1 MHKRLGI
8 LLVVFL
14 VAAGLSLA
22 AGEKA
27 KETTYTGWVTDT
39 HCGAKGAKEGHA
51 DCANKCVKEMGGK
64 YALVTPSDGKVYVL
78 DPQAKGAEHAGHHV
92 KVTGTVEGEMLKV
105 AKIEMTGEQKGIAPK
120 ETKKETPKEEKK
132 KP

>member
-8 LLVVFL
+8 LFVVFL

-22 AGEKA
+22 APEKA
-27 KETTYTGWVTDT
+27 KDTAYVGWVTDD

-51 DCANKCVKEMGGK
+51 DCANKCVKEHGAK

-78 DPQAKGAEHAGHHV
+78 DPQAKVAEHAGHHV
-92 KVTGTVEGEMLKV
+92 KVTGALEGNMLKV
-105 AKIEMTGEQKGIAPK
+105 TKIEMTGEQKGVTK
-120 ETKKETPKEEKK
+120 ETRKEEEKK

>member
-8 LLVVFL
+8 LFVVFL

-27 KETTYTGWVTDT
+27 KDTAYVGWVTDD

-51 DCANKCVKEMGGK
+51 DCANKCVKTMGAK

-78 DPQAKGAEHAGHHV
+78 DPQDKVAEHAGHHV
-92 KVTGTVEGEMLKV
+92 KVTGTVDGINLKV
-105 AKIEMTGEQKGIAPK
+105 DKIEMTGEQKGVAPK
-120 ETKKETPKEEKK
+120 ETKKEEEKEKK

>member
-8 LLVVFL
+8 LFVVVL

-27 KETTYTGWVTDT
+27 KDTAYVGWVTDD
-39 HCGAKGAKEGHA
+39 HCNAKGAKEGHA
-51 DCANKCVKEMGGK
+51 DCATKCVKDHGAK

-78 DPQAKGAEHAGHHV
+78 DPQDKAAEHAGHHV
-92 KVTGTVEGEMLKV
+92 KVTGTVDGNTLKV
-105 AKIEMTGEQKGIAPK
+105 AKIEMTGEQKGMA
-120 ETKKETPKEEKK
+120 PKEEKEK
-132 KP
+132 KKQE

>member
-8 LLVVFL
+8 LFVVFL

-22 AGEKA
+22 APEKA
-27 KETTYTGWVTDT
+27 KDTAYVGWVTDD

-51 DCANKCVKEMGGK
+51 DCATKCVKEHGAK

-78 DPQAKGAEHAGHHV
+78 DPQAKVAEHAGHHV
-92 KVTGTVEGEMLKV
+92 KVTGTLEGNMLTV
-105 AKIEMTGEQKGIAPK
+105 TKIEMTGEQKGV
-120 ETKKETPKEEKK
+120 TKETPKEEPKEKK